1 MRHFD
6 LETNLSM
13 LKGCREFLGAGVCA
27 ADLAGDETSWPM
39 NQFRGIVPRGRRSW
53 IIRIPFMQ
61 GECGNVQN
69 IIDAVDAGAAVWDME
84 FP

>member
-1 MRHFD
+1 M
-6 LETNLSM
+6 S
-13 LKGCREFLGAGVCA
+13 AA

-39 NQFRGIVPRGRRSW
+39 NQFRELFREAKKLDYPYTIHA
-53 IIRIPFMQ
+53 